1 MNKSLFKP
9 NKKRARARINATE
22 IVLFRTLCSEFRF
35 LFPVI
40 IMYRLSVMRSQI
52 CRHLTDLHFV
62 LWFLPMRKLKA
73 IHQPPFINLIRT
85 ERSTSRP
92 IYKRNSQRPELEML
106 GRRGEGKMENCLG
119 VNGIKLSCYIMTGF
133 GRK

>member
-1 MNKSLFKP
+1 MNKSLCKP
-9 NKKRARARINATE
+9 KKKRARARTNATE
-22 IVLFRTLCSEFRF
+22 IVLFRTLCSKFRF
-35 LFPVI
+35 LFSVI

-52 CRHLTDLHFV
+52 GRHFTDLHFV

-73 IHQPPFINLIRT
+73 VHQPPFINLIRT

-92 IYKRNSQRPELEML
+92 VYKRNSQRPEFGMR

-119 VNGIKLSCYIMTGF
+119 VNGIELAWCIMTGF
-133 GRK
+133 VGN